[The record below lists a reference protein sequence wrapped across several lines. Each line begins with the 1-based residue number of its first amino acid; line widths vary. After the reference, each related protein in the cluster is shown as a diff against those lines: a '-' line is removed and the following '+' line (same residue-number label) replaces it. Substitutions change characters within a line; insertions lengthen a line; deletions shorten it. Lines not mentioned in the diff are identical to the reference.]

1 MSDQPATHDPVA
13 LNVVEHRLLA
23 TWPVGTF
30 LENIAV
36 LADGSLA
43 ISVHNKR
50 EVLRVGRDGSNTRL
64 ASLPVSPAGLVAVE
78 AGAFVVGGE
87 PGQGPHQLFKIGLD
101 GSVEHRMSVP
111 DTLFL
116 NGFTPAAPGF
126 AYTVD
131 SIAGVVIEIDLERST
146 SRVVLRDERLTKC
159 SAEPM
164 LPGANGIKLG
174 DGALFIT
181 NTDRALVLRAELGG
195 DGPTG
200 GVATVA
206 EHLRGDDLALDESG
220 DLYITNHVVNTLI
233 RLRRNGERV
242 AIAGPEQGM
251 AGSTAC
257 AFHPADPTGLYVT
270 TTGGIVAPLDGVVQ
284 EAKLVRLEAGVRGRP
299 VAFKR

>member
-1 MSDQPATHDPVA
+1 MSDQPAAHAPVTLSA
-13 LNVVEHRLLA
+13 VDHRVVM

-30 LENIAV
+30 MENIAV
-36 LADGSLA
+36 LADGSFA

-50 EVLRVGRDGSNTRL
+50 ELLHVGRDGGSTRL
-64 ASLPVSPAGLVAVE
+64 AALPVSPAGLVAVDD
-78 AGAFVVGGE
+78 GVFVVGGE
-87 PGQGPHQLFKIGLD
+87 PGQGPHRLFKVGLD
-101 GSVEHRMSVP
+101 GSVEDRMVVP

-116 NGFTPAAPGF
+116 NGFTPATRGL

-131 SIAGVVIEIDLERST
+131 SIVGVVIEIDLNGSA

-181 NTDRALVLRAELGG
+181 NTDRALVLRAELGAG
-195 DGPTG
+195 GPTG
-200 GVATVA
+200 GLSVLA
-206 EHLRGDDLALDESG
+206 EHLRGDDLALDEDG
-220 DLYITNHVVNTLI
+220 DLYIANHIVNTLI
-233 RLRRNGERV
+233 RLKRNGECV
-242 AIAGPEQGM
+242 AIAGPDQGM

-257 AFHPADPTGLYVT
+257 VFHPADLAGLYVT
-270 TTGGIVAPLDGVVQ
+270 TTGGIIAPLDGVVQ

-299 VAFKR
+299 VAFQS